1 MHAFCRFTGHAEYKE
16 LDQKLDALDQALDML
31 ERRRDK
37 IHEEAQQLLVD
48 ARAARFQAQNEKE
61 LMNGESKEDSASN
74 GDNSNSD
81 STE

>member
-1 MHAFCRFTGHAEYKE
+1 
-16 LDQKLDALDQALDML
+16 ML

-48 ARAARFQAQNEKE
+48 ARTARMQAQNEKE
-61 LMNGESKEDSASN
+61 LTNGESKENSSSS